1 MMVISGQGFLPVE
14 GNGPAM
20 TFGTSI
26 RRVPLCRGEEQI
38 ARNYCL
44 FWKKNNSGYYV
55 EEFAD
60 ILQSKFK

>member
-1 MMVISGQGFLPVE
+1 MVVSGKGFLPVE
-14 GNGPAM
+14 GSAPDRTCSAA
-20 TFGTSI
+20 I
-26 RRVPLCRGEEQI
+26 RRIPLYHGENQI

-60 ILQSKFK
+60 IMKTKFE